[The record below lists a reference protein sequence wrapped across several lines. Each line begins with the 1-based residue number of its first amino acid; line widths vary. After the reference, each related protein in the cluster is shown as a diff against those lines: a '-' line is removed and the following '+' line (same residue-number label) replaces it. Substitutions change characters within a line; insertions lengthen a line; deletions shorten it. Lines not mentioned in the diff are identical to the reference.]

1 MKYQGIIKKSRT
13 LDTAS
18 LVIVFGVIEQNLP
31 LVRDQLGDYYGF
43 IFIAVGIAIGLLRKA
58 TTGPLGEK

>member
-13 LDTAS
+13 FDTAS
-18 LVIVFGVIEQNLP
+18 LVIAFGVIEQNLP

-43 IFIAVGIAIGLLRKA
+43 IFIAVGIIFGLLRKV
-58 TTGPLGEK
+58 TNGPVGEK